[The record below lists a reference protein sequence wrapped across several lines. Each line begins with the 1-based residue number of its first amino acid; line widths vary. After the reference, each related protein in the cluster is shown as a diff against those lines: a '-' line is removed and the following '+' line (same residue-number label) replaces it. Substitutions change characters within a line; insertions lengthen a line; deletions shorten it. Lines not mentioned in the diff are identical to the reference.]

1 MEGVEGRE
9 YRAEE
14 DVGENWSTED
24 WEEFERTERRGCGW
38 E

>member
-1 MEGVEGRE
+1 MEGGGGMEKW
-9 YRAEE
+9 AEE
-14 DVGENWSTED
+14 VGENWSTED